1 MTWSLHKAFSD
12 IWRRKIRSGL
22 TVFGIFIGVAGIV
35 AIVATATNM
44 TEAQRFNVNN
54 SSQEDMRWWVWNN
67 PPSLTSVLQQIPNV
81 AAVER
86 RGNYSARFRATDQW
100 NDINFFAF
108 EDYSNLKV
116 NKIDFVEGQPPRSG
130 EVAFDVSTRALF
142 PTLKIGDEI
151 IYRYGQFN
159 QERKLIISGFV
170 QSPAYPSAT
179 FLQSAVAYTS
189 VADMQRML
197 GTAGLNGVLLRL
209 DDLARRDE
217 TKRNVE
223 DTFRKRNLQFASYVA
238 RDPDNF
244 LGKNE
249 LNILVSLLL
258 VFSLVGLVISGFLVA
273 NTLSAIVAEQVG
285 EIGTLKAI
293 GASSRQ
299 VLQVYLLAALIY
311 GVAGTILGVIGGFV
325 GGKLLLDFL
334 GSLLNFNVQSF
345 FFQWNALILGVVVGI
360 GATLL
365 AALIPTWIGV
375 SIPVRKALD
384 SYGINNSF
392 GQSWFDRLLTRLRR
406 LPPLVGLSLRNLA
419 RRKTRNLVTFGVIS
433 LSCAA
438 FLAAQS
444 TNASINHTAQRFYEL
459 YLTDAWVYFGNGQP
473 GNQLAS
479 SLLTVE
485 GVKYAEPWSRSRGV
499 VKASSTDVFG
509 LPPDTQIYRKQLVEG
524 RWFSAGENGVAV
536 ISNVLAEAKNYK
548 LDDVLVVEIARQPQ
562 RFTIIGIVDDSS
574 RYLTSTAL
582 GKVFLP
588 LDEAERVMQHQ
599 GQPDFFTIVT
609 DQRDQTFVDTTLR
622 RIEERFKLL
631 RPSTVPAYSD
641 RASLEQIT
649 SALQL
654 LLYAMVVIIAFIGA
668 IGVVNTLTLN
678 VLERRRE
685 IGVIRSLGGGNWRL
699 VQLFVTEGV
708 FLGLFGFLLGVALGY
723 PLARLIVNVIA
734 QSTFPLDFVF
744 DWQIVAYTFIFSVL
758 LSALS
763 SLGPALGA
771 ARVKISTTLRYG

>member
-44 TEAQRFNVNN
+44 TEAQRFNVDN

-86 RGNYSARFRATDQW
+86 RGNYSAKFRAADQW

-108 EDYSNLKV
+108 EDYSNLTV

-209 DDLARRDE
+209 DDLSRRDE

-311 GVAGTILGVIGGFV
+311 GIAGTILGVIGGFV

-406 LPPLVGLSLRNLA
+406 LPPLIGLSLRNLA

-444 TNASINHTAQRFYEL
+444 TNASVNYTAQRFYEL

-485 GVKYAEPWSRSRGV
+485 GVKFAEPWARSRGV
-499 VKASSTDVFG
+499 VKASNTDVFG

-609 DQRDQTFVDTTLR
+609 DQRDQTFVDNTLR
-622 RIEERFKLL
+622 RVEERFKLL

-685 IGVIRSLGGGNWRL
+685 IGVLRSLGGGNWRL

-708 FLGLFGFLLGVALGY
+708 FLGLFGFLLGVVLGY

-744 DWQIVAYTFIFSVL
+744 DWQIVAYTFVFSVL